1 MTFLTWV
8 AIIANVLIISII
20 LLLILTFLFFRFKDA
35 GQNQHS
41 VLRNFPVLGRVRYF
55 LEKIGP
61 EIRQY
66 LFHNDNEGRPFS
78 RKDYLAVVLAGKYKS
93 RIGGFGSQRDFTQPG
108 FYINNSM
115 FPLQSTEIDVDQSE
129 QIHTQIYEVEEDSIF
144 TRKEHQEKKTVDPY
158 LIPKEQ
164 GVTIGQD
171 LQHPH
176 TFQRL
181 IGQSAMSYGAL
192 GKNAIKT
199 LSIGIHDA
207 KGSWMNTGEGGISPH
222 HLHGE
227 ADLIFQIGPGLF
239 GVRNLDGTFSEELYK
254 KKVALNNVKA
264 VELKLGQGAKT
275 RGGHVEGEK
284 VTEEIAEIRNV
295 EPFKTINSP
304 NRFEFIDN
312 SHELLHF
319 VQKLREL
326 GQKPVGFKIVVGNI
340 DDIKQLVQ
348 AMKETNIVPDF
359 ISIDGGEGGT
369 GASYQELEDSVG
381 LPILTALPIV
391 DMMLTHYGLRER
403 TKIISSGKLITPD
416 KVAIALGLGADLIQV
431 ARSMMMS
438 VGCIM
443 ALQCH
448 TNECPVGVATT
459 NPKLERGLV
468 IEEKRYRVT
477 NYLIALSEGLYNVSA
492 AVGVT
497 TPTQINASHIAY
509 RNEYGEVANGYEY
522 KAKLWQTIRQRT
534 ES

>member
-129 QIHTQIYEVEEDSIF
+129 QIHTQIYEVEEDTIF

-171 LQHPH
+171 LQYPH

-222 HLHGE
+222 HLHLS
-227 ADLIFQIGPGLF
+227 LI
-239 GVRNLDGTFSEELYK
+239 
-254 KKVALNNVKA
+254 
-264 VELKLGQGAKT
+264 
-275 RGGHVEGEK
+275 
-284 VTEEIAEIRNV
+284 
-295 EPFKTINSP
+295 
-304 NRFEFIDN
+304 
-312 SHELLHF
+312 
-319 VQKLREL
+319 
-326 GQKPVGFKIVVGNI
+326 
-340 DDIKQLVQ
+340 
-348 AMKETNIVPDF
+348 
-359 ISIDGGEGGT
+359 
-369 GASYQELEDSVG
+369 
-381 LPILTALPIV
+381 
-391 DMMLTHYGLRER
+391 
-403 TKIISSGKLITPD
+403 
-416 KVAIALGLGADLIQV
+416 
-431 ARSMMMS
+431 
-438 VGCIM
+438 
-443 ALQCH
+443 
-448 TNECPVGVATT
+448 
-459 NPKLERGLV
+459 
-468 IEEKRYRVT
+468 
-477 NYLIALSEGLYNVSA
+477 
-492 AVGVT
+492 
-497 TPTQINASHIAY
+497 HI
-509 RNEYGEVANGYEY
+509 
-522 KAKLWQTIRQRT
+522 
-534 ES
+534 